1 MAFVILLGSVV
12 LSAFCSDHFELDKT
26 NAIFHVIVSCVD
38 QLLCDFVFDIMTLSS
53 AWLCRVI
60 SVVVMQYVIMC
71 SVVHR
76 GKALCFSN
84 Y

>member
-1 MAFVILLGSVV
+1 MAFVILLGSFV

-26 NAIFHVIVSCVD
+26 IAIFDVTVPCED
-38 QLLCDFVFDIMTLSS
+38 QLCDFVFDIMTLSS

-60 SVVVMQYVIMC
+60 NVVVLQYVIMC

-76 GKALCFSN
+76 GKALCFSL
-84 Y
+84 